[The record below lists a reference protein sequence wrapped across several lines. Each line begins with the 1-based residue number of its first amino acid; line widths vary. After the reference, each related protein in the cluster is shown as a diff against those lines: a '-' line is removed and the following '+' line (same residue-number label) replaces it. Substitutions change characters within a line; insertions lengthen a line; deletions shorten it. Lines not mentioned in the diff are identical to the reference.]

1 MKKCARIMTK
11 LKSRLRKKRK
21 LIEDQGH
28 FTSRRNRGDIVHSCD
43 SKYEDKFDCNKRRKL
58 CLANT
63 RKDEVALIIARDRQ
77 YQREKGKERTEKK
90 EKREKERK
98 RQRYYQRKDQE
109 GIFMLLQQ
117 QSIFSSPKDETS
129 QK

>member
-1 MKKCARIMTK
+1 MKSEMKKCARIMTK
-11 LKSRLRKKRK
+11 LKSRLRKKK

-43 SKYEDKFDCNKRRKL
+43 WKYENKFDCNKRRKL

-77 YQREKGKERTEKK
+77 CQREKGKERTEKK
-90 EKREKERK
+90 EKKRKKERNSDTIK
-98 RQRYYQRKDQE
+98 EKIKKE
-109 GIFMLLQQ
+109 
-117 QSIFSSPKDETS
+117 S
-129 QK
+129 